1 MKKRVIWN
9 KISNYCI
16 AIIGIMIVSKMFFR
30 QYLGNV
36 MDFIFLMAI
45 IASVLFLVAEV
56 MKYIT
61 RNEK

>member
-16 AIIGIMIVSKMFFR
+16 VIIGIMIVSKMFFR